1 MKRPG
6 DTVIL
11 TRIIDLYDE
20 RKFYYTVWIKHVI
33 VGGCNMET
41 YFKLKLLFE
50 YYIPLG
56 VLALIVIGFIILL
69 FARWCADRVEKI
81 NKRGDDNENWIIFK
95 ERNWWNTV
103 K

>member
-1 MKRPG
+1 
-6 DTVIL
+6 
-11 TRIIDLYDE
+11 
-20 RKFYYTVWIKHVI
+20 
-33 VGGCNMET
+33 MET

-81 NKRGDDNENWIIFK
+81 NKRGDDNEN
-95 ERNWWNTV
+95 
-103 K
+103 